1 MSDEMGYTLLVLI
14 PILSLIPITF
24 WVHRRE
30 DRQRDEEHQHYM
42 ELAKRDLEQLKA
54 LRAKLTP

>member
-1 MSDEMGYTLLVLI
+1 MSLEWQYTLLVMI

-30 DRQRDEEHQHYM
+30 DRQREEEHRHYM
-42 ELAKRDLEQLKA
+42 ELAQRDLEELRA
-54 LRAKLTP
+54 LRARLHP